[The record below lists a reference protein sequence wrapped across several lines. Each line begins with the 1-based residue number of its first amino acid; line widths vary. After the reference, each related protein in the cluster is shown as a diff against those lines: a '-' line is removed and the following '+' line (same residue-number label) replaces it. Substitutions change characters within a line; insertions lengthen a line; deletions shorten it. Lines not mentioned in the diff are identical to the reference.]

1 MLVMNVKLSQNER
14 QELEYAVALGCVWL
28 TKDDDG
34 VYAHEEEP
42 IKDDTW
48 WFSNSYQILYC
59 GLGEYDWLTKDK
71 CYNILEL
78 LD

>member
-1 MLVMNVKLSQNER
+1 MNVKLSQNER
-14 QELEYAVALGCVWL
+14 QELEYAIALGCYWL
-28 TKDDDG
+28 AKDDDG

-42 IKDDTW
+42 IKDDAW
-48 WFSNSYQILYC
+48 WVSNSYQILHC
-59 GLGEYDWLTKDK
+59 RLGDYDWLTKGE